1 MDERNRSKTVVT
13 TVAHNNTNE
22 NEDDDKGEYVEDVT
36 PVITRADIQTLNII
50 PGISL
55 EEETPGQTPAYDLQW
70 TIRKNFTDIPLTHRS
85 FAGANKKTLQY
96 ELQGDSGV
104 NCTATDKKELFMGDQ
119 VLCYANPSQNL
130 RRREQRRRRA
140 PHNSSHRRRH
150 SKNGRR

>member
-1 MDERNRSKTVVT
+1 MEEIDPQLVT

-22 NEDDDKGEYVEDVT
+22 SKDDDKDEYVEDVT
-36 PVITRADIQTLNII
+36 PVITRAYIQTLSII

-55 EEETPGQTPAYDLQW
+55 EEETPGQTPAYNSQW
-70 TIRKNFTDIPLTHRS
+70 TIGKSFTDIPLTHRS

-130 RRREQRRRRA
+130 RRREQRRRGA
-140 PHNSSHRRRH
+140 SHHNPSHRRRH
-150 SKNGRR
+150 PQNGRR